1 MKQSKWYAFLSGA
14 VLLTVIALY
23 GLWIGYQD
31 IVNPPERTLSVSE
44 DERPEP
50 EGDVYVALGD
60 SLTRGVGSTSG
71 AGYVQPVS
79 TVLEE
84 DGVRNQNLAISG
96 ARTEDL
102 LRQLEQ
108 PEVRRT
114 IENARYITLTIGG
127 NDLFNRGENVDNFE
141 EVDIQQ
147 VITDAKTNLETI
159 FSEIR
164 SLNDSATIV
173 YIGLYNPFQ
182 NDENGQA
189 FNQLILDWNASAKQL
204 ANAQNINVIDPFS
217 YISDLSRD
225 LATDQFHPSDRT
237 YEKIANDVLFV
248 LE

>member
-14 VLLTVIALY
+14 VLLTGIALY

-50 EGDVYVALGD
+50 AGDVYVALGD

-79 TVLEE
+79 AALEE
-84 DGVRNQNLAISG
+84 EDVRTQNLAVSG

-102 LRQLEQ
+102 LAQLEQ

-127 NDLFNRGENVDNFE
+127 NDLFNRGENVENFE
-141 EVDIQQ
+141 SVDIAQ
-147 VITDAKTNLETI
+147 VVQDAKTNLQTVFE
-159 FSEIR
+159 EIR
-164 SLNDSATIV
+164 GLNDSATIV
-173 YIGLYNPFQ
+173 YIALYNR
-182 NDENGQA
+182 
-189 FNQLILDWNASAKQL
+189 SKKQRT
-204 ANAQNINVIDPFS
+204 AQRS
-217 YISDLSRD
+217 TS
-225 LATDQFHPSDRT
+225 
-237 YEKIANDVLFV
+237 
-248 LE
+248 

>member
-14 VLLTVIALY
+14 VLLTGIALY

-50 EGDVYVALGD
+50 QGDVYVALGD

-79 TVLEE
+79 AALEE
-84 DGVRNQNLAISG
+84 EGVRTQNLAVSG

-102 LRQLEQ
+102 LTQLEQ

-141 EVDIQQ
+141 SVDIQQ
-147 VITDAKTNLETI
+147 VVTDAKTNLETI
-159 FSEIR
+159 FTEIR

-204 ANAQNINVIDPFS
+204 ANTQNIDVIDPFA

-237 YEKIANDVLFV
+237 YQKFANDVLFV

>member
-14 VLLTVIALY
+14 VLLTGIAIY

-44 DERPEP
+44 ENRPDP
-50 EGDVYVALGD
+50 EGETYVALGD

-79 TVLEE
+79 DSLEE
-84 DGVRNQNLAISG
+84 SIRTQNLAVSG

-102 LRQLEQ
+102 LVQLEQ

-141 EVDIQQ
+141 SVDIQQ

-204 ANAQNINVIDPFS
+204 ANAQAIDVIDPFA

-225 LATDQFHPSDRT
+225 LASDQFHPSDRT
-237 YEKIANDVLFV
+237 YEKFANDVLFV

>member
-14 VLLTVIALY
+14 VLLTGIALY

-50 EGDVYVALGD
+50 AGDVYVALGD

-79 TVLEE
+79 AVLEE
-84 DGVRNQNLAISG
+84 EDVRTQNLAVSG

-102 LRQLEQ
+102 LAQLEQ

-127 NDLFNRGENVDNFE
+127 NDLFNRGENVENFE
-141 EVDIQQ
+141 SVDIAQ
-147 VITDAKTNLETI
+147 VVQDAKTNLQTVFE
-159 FSEIR
+159 EIR
-164 SLNDSATIV
+164 GLNDSATIV
-173 YIGLYNPFQ
+173 YIALYNPFQ
-182 NDENGQA
+182 EAENGAA

-204 ANAQNINVIDPFS
+204 ANTNQIEVIDPFA
-217 YISDLSRD
+217 YVKDPARD
-225 LATDQFHPSDRT
+225 LASDQFHPSDRT
-237 YEKIANDVLFV
+237 YAKFAEDVLFV
-248 LE
+248 IE

>member
-14 VLLTVIALY
+14 VLLTGIAIY

-50 EGDVYVALGD
+50 AGDIYVALGD

-79 TVLEE
+79 EGLEDE
-84 DGVRNQNLAISG
+84 SLRTQNLAVSG

-102 LRQLEQ
+102 LAQLEQ

-141 EVDIQQ
+141 SVDIQQ
-147 VITDAKTNLETI
+147 VVTDAKTNLDTI

-164 SLNDSATIV
+164 ALNDSATIV

-204 ANAQNINVIDPFS
+204 ANAQTIDVIDPFA

-237 YEKIANDVLFV
+237 YKKFANDVLFV